1 MNAQNIL
8 LILQAM
14 NDPEKDVFHMKRAL
28 RLARRGEGRV
38 SPNPMVGA
46 VLVKN
51 GRIIGEGYH
60 ERFGGPHAE
69 VNAFDRATESPAGAT
84 LYVTLEPCSH
94 QGKTPPCVDRILLER
109 PARVVVGVSD
119 PNPLVAGK
127 GLARL
132 REAGIAV
139 TTGVL
144 ESACRARNEAFFKFM
159 ETGLPFVTVKFAQT
173 LDGRIATA
181 TGHSRWVSSGPSLK
195 YAHRLRSLHD
205 AILVG
210 AGTVRTDDPDL
221 RVRLVRGRNPLRV
234 VLDSSLS
241 SSPEACVFRNLG
253 EAGTVVFA
261 TDRRDREKMKRFRD
275 RGIEVDVVP
284 EGKDGRID
292 LSAVLCALAERGVS
306 SLLVEGGAA
315 VITSFVREGLADR
328 FVAIVAPKLAGKG
341 IETLGDLGILAMDEA
356 LPLRFL
362 SVRRL
367 GEDLI
372 LDAKPRRGGD

>member
-94 QGKTPPCVDRILLER
+94 QGKTPPCVDRILRER
-109 PARVVVGVSD
+109 PVRVVVGVSD
-119 PNPLVAGK
+119 PNPLVAGR

-132 REAGIAV
+132 REEGIAV
-139 TTGVL
+139 TSGVL
-144 ESACRARNEAFFKFM
+144 ERECRAQNEAFFKFM

-241 SSPEACVFRNLG
+241 LSPEAGVFRNLE
-253 EAGTVVFA
+253 EAETVVFA
-261 TDRRDREKMKRFRD
+261 TDRCDREIMKRFRD
-275 RGIEVDVVP
+275 RGIEVAVVP
-284 EGKDGRID
+284 AGKDGRVD
-292 LSAVLCALAERGVS
+292 LSAVLRALAGRGVS
-306 SLLVEGGAA
+306 SLLVEGGSA

-328 FVAIVAPKLAGKG
+328 FVAIVASKLAGRG
-341 IETLGDLGILAMDEA
+341 IETVGDLGILAMDEA
-356 LPLRFL
+356 FPLRFL
-362 SVRRL
+362 SIRRS
-367 GEDLI
+367 GEDVV
-372 LDAKPRRGGD
+372 LDARPRRGGV

>member
-1 MNAQNIL
+1 MNTQNIL

-46 VLVKN
+46 VLVKG
-51 GRIIGEGYH
+51 GRVIGEGYH

-69 VNAFDRATESPAGAT
+69 VNAFDRATESPMGST

-94 QGKTPPCVDRILLER
+94 QGKTPPCVERVLRER
-109 PARVVVGVSD
+109 PARVVVGVTD
-119 PNPLVAGK
+119 PNPLVAGR

-132 REAGIAV
+132 REAGIDVAV
-139 TTGVL
+139 GVL
-144 ESACRARNEAFFKFM
+144 ERECREQNEAFFKFM

-181 TGHSRWVSSGPSLK
+181 SGHSRWISSGPSLK

-205 AILVG
+205 AVLVG
-210 AGTVRTDDPDL
+210 AGTVRADDPDL

-241 SSPEACVFRNLG
+241 TSPEARVFQNLG
-253 EAGTVVFA
+253 EAATVVFTTA
-261 TDRRDREKMKRFRD
+261 RHDRVKMKRFLD
-275 RGIEVDVVP
+275 RGIDVAVAP
-284 EGKDGRID
+284 EGRDGRVD
-292 LSAVLCALAERGVS
+292 LSEVLRALAGRGVS
-306 SLLVEGGAA
+306 SLLVEGGSA
-315 VITSFVREGLADR
+315 VITSFVREGAADR
-328 FVAIVAPKLAGKG
+328 IVAIVAPKLAGKG
-341 IETLGDLGILAMDEA
+341 IETVGALGILSMEEA
-356 LPLRFL
+356 FPLRYR
-362 SVRRL
+362 SVRRS
-367 GEDLI
+367 GEDLV
-372 LDAKPRRGGD
+372 LDARPWRGGR